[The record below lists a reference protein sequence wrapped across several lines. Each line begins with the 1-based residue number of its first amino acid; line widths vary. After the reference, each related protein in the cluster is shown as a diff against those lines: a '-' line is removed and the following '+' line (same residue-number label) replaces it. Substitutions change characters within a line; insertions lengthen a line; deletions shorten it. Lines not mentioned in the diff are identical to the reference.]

1 MRNRIGNAGLT
12 AAISMALLAAF
23 PVIAW
28 AAPVLPAGITAG
40 SQSLA
45 GMTAEEAKAAVQEY
59 VDGLAAQSVTL
70 SVDGQDVATTAGE
83 LGFHWI
89 NTDVID
95 EAVSQY
101 AGGSLIKQYMIE
113 KDLAAAPVEV
123 ELETEVDSAKV
134 KNFVDTQC
142 QGITAEPQ
150 NASITRENGQFVI
163 TDSVPGRV
171 VDVAGTEAA
180 LNEAL
185 EGGLD
190 QPIEVT
196 AQVTEEQPVIT
207 SEALATIQDVLG
219 TYTTDFS
226 SSGAARSTNLA
237 VGAAKINGHV
247 LMPGDVLSG
256 YECLQPFTTANGY
269 KTAAAYENGQVVDS
283 IGGGVCQLATTV

>member
-1 MRNRIGNAGLT
+1 MGVFSDGHDL
-12 AAISMALLAAF
+12 
-23 PVIAW
+23 
-28 AAPVLPAGITAG
+28 
-40 SQSLA
+40 SLIHI
-45 GMTAEEAKAAVQEY
+45 
-59 VDGLAAQSVTL
+59 
-70 SVDGQDVATTAGE
+70 
-83 LGFHWI
+83 F

-180 LNEAL
+180 PVSYTHLYGKAL
-185 EGGLD
+185 RAIGGSENAAYSTGIRVGKIKFCAYCLAGLLCAVAG
-190 QPIEVT
+190 IFLS
-196 AQVTEEQPVIT
+196 AQMN
-207 SEALATIQDVLG
+207 SADATIGKNYAMNAITATVVGGTAMTGAVGDPLG
-219 TYTTDFS
+219 TIAGVFIISIINNMLNLFGVS
-226 SSGAARSTNLA
+226 SFYQFICLSLIHISKSRARAFKWL
-237 VGAAKINGHV
+237 I
-247 LMPGDVLSG
+247 LS
-256 YECLQPFTTANGY
+256 
-269 KTAAAYENGQVVDS
+269 
-283 IGGGVCQLATTV
+283 